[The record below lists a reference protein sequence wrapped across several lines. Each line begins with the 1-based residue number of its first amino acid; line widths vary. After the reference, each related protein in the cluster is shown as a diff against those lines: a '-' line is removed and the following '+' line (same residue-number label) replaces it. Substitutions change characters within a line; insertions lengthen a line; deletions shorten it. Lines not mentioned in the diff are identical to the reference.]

1 MQMPKWTETPRRT
14 HSLAYSIDSLLRV
27 RRSQVTSNFTRFNTY
42 TYTSAGRST
51 GLLTD
56 TWPAARGRIT
66 DPNLFLVNNYSV
78 AHFRTTLILWRLL
91 PLGVSFR
98 RDFARWIFFGKPV
111 QRDKTFHER
120 RAAALIDTLVS
131 LGPTFVKLAQVF
143 ASRPDVVPEPYLSA
157 LGTLTDRVPGVPFA
171 QIEHE
176 IVSAYGRKPEEV
188 FESFDREA
196 VASGSLGQVYRARY
210 QGRDVVVKVLR
221 PGVEELVASD
231 IHAVTRILDIISRH
245 WSNSHLRGFRVV
257 VEEFSRRIG
266 EEMDFRHEAGNA
278 IAIAERFAANRR
290 VLIPYIET
298 DLTRQRV
305 IVMEYMEGTRVDS
318 LALLIAERKLTGA
331 EVVESVVEAYIQ
343 MMLVDGLFHA
353 DPHPGNLLVTDD
365 GRLVLLDFGMVV
377 RVETEMRR
385 TLIRT
390 AMAAVSRN
398 ATGVIDGFYELGI
411 VEPGTDMTTIH
422 RLVDVL
428 LGMAFDGVASA
439 DIATRILSDR
449 TLADDVMRTIYDWPI
464 ILRGELVY
472 FGRAVALIEGIGAR
486 YVPGFNPVSFAA
498 PVILKHRRAVLA
510 AMGDDVAAQADLGV
524 LLGRLAGDVTR
535 VVVSAGKEIISTVV
549 SHLPS
554 LFAPI
559 VSFFDP
565 ILVELTRQTGVEVF
579 PPAREPKLL
588 AAAAESVVID

>member
-1 MQMPKWTETPRRT
+1 
-14 HSLAYSIDSLLRV
+14 
-27 RRSQVTSNFTRFNTY
+27 
-42 TYTSAGRST
+42 
-51 GLLTD
+51 
-56 TWPAARGRIT
+56 
-66 DPNLFLVNNYSV
+66 V
-78 AHFRTTLILWRLL
+78 AHFRTIVILWRLL
-91 PLGVSFR
+91 PLAVSFR
-98 RDFARWIFFGKPV
+98 RDFARWIFFGPPLE
-111 QRDKTFHER
+111 RHESFHEK
-120 RAAALIDTLVS
+120 RAAALIEALVS

-143 ASRPDVVPEPYLSA
+143 ASRPDVVPEPYLSV
-157 LGTLTDRVPGVPFA
+157 LGTLTDRVPIVPFNE
-171 QIEHE
+171 IEHE
-176 IVSAYGRKPEEV
+176 IVNAYGRTPQQM
-188 FESFDREA
+188 FETFDKQA
-196 VASGSLGQVYRARY
+196 LASGSLGQVYRATY
-210 QGRDVVVKVLR
+210 EGRDVVVKILR
-221 PGVEELVASD
+221 PGVEQLVASD
-231 IHAVTRILDIISRH
+231 IDAVSRILEIVSAR

-257 VEEFSRRIG
+257 VDEFSKRIG
-266 EEMDFRHEAGNA
+266 EEMDFRQEAANA
-278 IAIAERFAANRR
+278 IAIAKRFETNPR
-290 VLIPYIET
+290 VLIPDIET

-318 LALLIAERKLTGA
+318 LASLIADGKLTGH

-398 ATGVIDGFYELGI
+398 ATGVIDGFYDLGI
-411 VEPGTDMTTIH
+411 VEPGTDMSTIH

-486 YVPGFNPVSFAA
+486 YVPAFNPVSFAA
-498 PVILKHRRAVLA
+498 PVILRHRRAVLA
-510 AMGDDVAAQADLGV
+510 AMGDDVAAREGLGL
-524 LLGRLAGDVTR
+524 LLGKLAGDISNVVFAAGREIVT
-535 VVVSAGKEIISTVV
+535 TVV
-549 SHLPS
+549 KHLPS

-559 VSFFDP
+559 ASFLDP
-565 ILVELTRQTGVEVF
+565 ILVEITRQTAVEVF
-579 PPAREPKLL
+579 PPVMPPKLL
-588 AAAAESVVID
+588 IAADRTQESSPIPRSIRSRSEVGAPR

>member
-1 MQMPKWTETPRRT
+1 M
-14 HSLAYSIDSLLRV
+14 
-27 RRSQVTSNFTRFNTY
+27 
-42 TYTSAGRST
+42 
-51 GLLTD
+51 
-56 TWPAARGRIT
+56 
-66 DPNLFLVNNYSV
+66 
-78 AHFRTTLILWRLL
+78 AHFRTIHILWRLL

-98 RDFARWIFFGKPV
+98 RDFARWIFFGSPV
-111 QRDKTFHER
+111 ERDKAFHDR
-120 RAAALIDTLVS
+120 RAAALIESLVS

-143 ASRPDVVPEPYLSA
+143 VSRPDVVPEPYLSA
-157 LGTLTDRVPGVPFA
+157 LGSLTDRVPGVPFEE
-171 QIEHE
+171 IEHE
-176 IVSAYGRKPEEV
+176 IVNAYGRTAEEM

-196 VASGSLGQVYRARY
+196 LASGSLGQVYRARY
-210 QGRDVVVKVLR
+210 QERDVVVKILR
-221 PGVEELVASD
+221 PGVENLVASD
-231 IHAVTRILDIISRH
+231 IHAVTRILDFISRY
-245 WSNSHLRGFRVV
+245 WTNSHLRGFRVV
-257 VEEFSRRIG
+257 VDEFSRRIG
-266 EEMDFRHEAGNA
+266 EEMDFRHEAANA
-278 IAIAERFAANRR
+278 IAIADRFAGNPR
-290 VLIPYIET
+290 VLVPDIET

-318 LALLIAERKLTGA
+318 LAPLIADGKITGHQ
-331 EVVESVVEAYIQ
+331 VVESVVEAYIQ

-377 RVETEMRR
+377 SVETEMRR

-398 ATGVIDGFYELGI
+398 SAGVIDGFFELGI

-510 AMGDDVAAQADLGV
+510 AMGDDAAARADLGV
-524 LLGRLAGDVTR
+524 LLGRLAGDITR
-535 VVVSAGKEIISTVV
+535 VVASAGREIFATVV

-559 VSFFDP
+559 AGFLDP

-579 PPAREPKLL
+579 PRTPEPKLL
-588 AAAAESVVID
+588 VTATD

>member
-1 MQMPKWTETPRRT
+1 M
-14 HSLAYSIDSLLRV
+14 
-27 RRSQVTSNFTRFNTY
+27 
-42 TYTSAGRST
+42 
-51 GLLTD
+51 
-56 TWPAARGRIT
+56 
-66 DPNLFLVNNYSV
+66 

-98 RDFARWIFFGKPV
+98 RDFARWIFFGASLD
-111 QRDKTFHER
+111 RDRIFHER
-120 RAAALIDTLVS
+120 RAAKLIDALVS

-157 LGTLTDRVPGVPFA
+157 LGTLTDRVPAVPFDE
-171 QIEHE
+171 IEHE
-176 IVSAYGRKPEEV
+176 IVSAYGKRPEEM
-188 FESFDREA
+188 FESFDRNA
-196 VASGSLGQVYRARY
+196 LASGSLGQVYRARY
-210 QGRDVVVKVLR
+210 MDRDVVVKILR

-231 IHAVTRILDIISRH
+231 IHAVTRILDVITRY

-257 VEEFSRRIG
+257 VDEFTRRIG
-266 EEMDFRHEAGNA
+266 EEMDFRQEAANA
-278 IAIAERFAANRR
+278 IAIAGRFATNPR
-290 VLIPYIET
+290 VLVPDIET
-298 DLTRQRV
+298 ELTRQRV

-318 LALLIAERKLTGA
+318 LAPLIAEQKVTGQRI
-331 EVVESVVEAYIQ
+331 VESVVEAYVQ

-398 ATGVIDGFYELGI
+398 SSGVINGFYELGI

-510 AMGDDVAAQADLGV
+510 AMGDDNAARADLGV
-524 LLGRLAGDVTR
+524 LLGRLAGDITK
-535 VVVSAGKEIISTVV
+535 VVVNAGKEILTTVV

-554 LFAPI
+554 IFAPI
-559 VSFFDP
+559 TSFLDP
-565 ILVELTRQTGVEVF
+565 ILVEITRQTRIEVF
-579 PPAREPKLL
+579 PRPPEPKLL
-588 AAAAESVVID
+588 AAAATSDPNGLG

>member
-1 MQMPKWTETPRRT
+1 
-14 HSLAYSIDSLLRV
+14 
-27 RRSQVTSNFTRFNTY
+27 
-42 TYTSAGRST
+42 
-51 GLLTD
+51 
-56 TWPAARGRIT
+56 
-66 DPNLFLVNNYSV
+66 V
-78 AHFRTTLILWRLL
+78 AHFRTIVILWRLF
-91 PLGVSFR
+91 PLGISFR
-98 RDFARWIFFGKPV
+98 RDFARWILFGAPLI
-111 QRDKTFHER
+111 RDETFHKV
-120 RAAALIDTLVS
+120 RAAALIDALVS

-157 LGTLTDRVPGVPFA
+157 LGALTDRVPIVPFGK
-171 QIEHE
+171 IEQE
-176 IVSAYGRKPEEV
+176 IVTAYGRTPDEM
-188 FESFDREA
+188 FETFDPVA
-196 VASGSLGQVYRARY
+196 LASGSLGQVYRARY

-231 IHAVTRILDIISRH
+231 IDAVSRILEIISAR

-257 VEEFSRRIG
+257 VDEFSKRIG
-266 EEMDFRHEAGNA
+266 EEMDFRQEAANA
-278 IAIAERFAANRR
+278 IAIAKRFETNPR
-290 VLIPYIET
+290 VLIPDIET

-318 LALLIAERKLTGA
+318 LAPLIAERKMTGH

-377 RVETEMRR
+377 RVETDMRR
-385 TLIRT
+385 TLSRT

-398 ATGVIDGFYELGI
+398 ATGVIDGFYDLGI
-411 VEPGTDMTTIH
+411 VEPGTDMSTIH
-422 RLVDVL
+422 RLVEVL

-498 PVILKHRRAVLA
+498 PVILRHRRAVLA
-510 AMGDDVAAQADLGV
+510 AMGDDAAARADLGV
-524 LLGRLAGDVTR
+524 LLGKLAGDLTK
-535 VVVSAGKEIISTVV
+535 VVMTAGRDILNTVV

-554 LFAPI
+554 IFAPI
-559 VSFFDP
+559 AGFLDP
-565 ILVELTRQTGVEVF
+565 ILVELTRRTAVEVF
-579 PPAREPKLL
+579 PSTPQRKLL
-588 AAAAESVVID
+588 VASTDPA

>member
-1 MQMPKWTETPRRT
+1 MRVSSYSRRGLDEQSGVDLLVAV
-14 HSLAYSIDSLLRV
+14 HPVIHRDS
-27 RRSQVTSNFTRFNTY
+27 F
-42 TYTSAGRST
+42 
-51 GLLTD
+51 
-56 TWPAARGRIT
+56 
-66 DPNLFLVNNYSV
+66 V
-78 AHFRTTLILWRLL
+78 AHFRTIVILSRLF
-91 PLGVSFR
+91 PLAVSFR
-98 RDFARWIFFGKPV
+98 RDFARWIFVGTPLD
-111 QRDKTFHER
+111 RDRTFHEK
-120 RAAALIDTLVS
+120 RATALVDALAS

-143 ASRPDVVPEPYLSA
+143 GSRPDVVPEPYLSA
-157 LGTLTDRVPGVPFA
+157 LGTLTDRVPAVPFEE
-171 QIEHE
+171 IERE
-176 IVSAYGRKPEEV
+176 IVNAYGRTPEEM
-188 FESFDREA
+188 FETFDA
-196 VASGSLGQVYRARY
+196 QALASGSLGQVYRARY

-231 IHAVTRILDIISRH
+231 IHAVTRILEIVSAR

-257 VEEFSRRIG
+257 VDEFSKRIG
-266 EEMDFRHEAGNA
+266 EEMDFRQEAANA
-278 IAIAERFAANRR
+278 IAIARRFATNPR
-290 VLIPYIET
+290 VLIPDIET

-318 LALLIAERKLTGA
+318 LAQLIAEKKLNGHQ
-331 EVVESVVEAYIQ
+331 VVESVVEAYIQ

-398 ATGVIDGFYELGI
+398 TTGVIDGFYELGV
-411 VEPGTDMTTIH
+411 VEPGTDMSTIH

-428 LGMAFDGVASA
+428 LGMAFDGLASA

-498 PVILKHRRAVLA
+498 PVILRHRRAVLA
-510 AMGDDVAAQADLGV
+510 AMGDDAGSRADLGV
-524 LLGRLAGDVTR
+524 LLGRLAGDIAN
-535 VVVSAGKEIISTVV
+535 VVVSAGREVFTSVV
-549 SHLPS
+549 RVLPS

-559 VSFFDP
+559 AGFLDP
-565 ILVELTRQTGVEVF
+565 VLVELTRRTGVEVF
-579 PPAREPKLL
+579 PPASPRKLL
-588 AAAAESVVID
+588 VATSGADLTTVTALPHR